1 MKLSREKLHSA
12 LETMPIESLMG
23 RGVSGNLTPKEKR
36 FAREIALNGASKVEA
51 YRKAYNTKSK
61 HTQRKEPY
69 MLANRPSVAQEIE
82 ALKLAEAAAAL
93 QTPAQL
99 RALVIQTLV
108 QTAIDPE
115 TKPAVRVQAAKVLGT
130 VTEVAAFT
138 ERKEVRTIS
147 TSEDARAKVL
157 AEIKSL
163 MLGTDSAED
172 IEASS
177 LLDELQQD
185 TGAGYDDAQAID
197 SIEGEPE
204 AEPESAE
211 KDGVLSP
218 NQGEI
223 VGGVCDPLGGG
234 EAVLGGGASESYD
247 ILSRSNDSIPPSIS
261 DTPTKNP
268 SERK

>member
-1 MKLSREKLHSA
+1 MRLDRARLAEA
-12 LETMPIESLMG
+12 VETIPLDSLLG
-23 RGVSGNLTPKEKR
+23 KGANKSLTPKQKR
-36 FAREIALNGASKVEA
+36 FAREVARGATKADA
-51 YRKAYNTKSK
+51 YRAAYKVGSSK
-61 HTQRKEPY
+61 TLTSNPY
-69 MLANRPSVAQEIE
+69 HLAADSRVRAEIE
-82 ALKLAEAAAAL
+82 ALQLAEQAAAL

-147 TSEDARAKVL
+147 SSEDARAKVMQ
-157 AEIKSL
+157 EIKAL

-172 IEASS
+172 VQARE

-185 TGAGYDDAQAID
+185 TGAGYDDAQPID
-197 SIEGEPE
+197 SIDSDHRDH
-204 AEPESAE
+204 AEDEE
-211 KDGVLSP
+211 KDGFLSP

-223 VGGVCDPLGGG
+223 VGGVCDPLEGG
-234 EAVLGGGASESYD
+234 EADLGGVASESYD
-247 ILSRSNDSIPPSIS
+247 ILSHSNDSIAPQ
-261 DTPTKNP
+261 NP
-268 SERK
+268 NASK

>member
-1 MKLSREKLHSA
+1 MKLSRENLHNA

-36 FAREIALNGASKVEA
+36 FAREVAINGASKVEA

-69 MLANRPSVAQEIE
+69 MVANRPSVAQEIE
-82 ALKLAEAAAAL
+82 ALKLAEAAQAL

-147 TSEDARAKVL
+147 SSEDARAKVL
-157 AEIKSL
+157 QEIKTL
-163 MLGTDSAED
+163 MLGTDNATD
-172 IEASS
+172 IEATS
-177 LLDELQQD
+177 LLDELSAD
-185 TGAGYDDAQAID
+185 TPSQYDDAQAVDFID
-197 SIEGEPE
+197 GEPV
-204 AEPESAE
+204 EPVENAE
-211 KDGVLSP
+211 KSGVLSS

-223 VGGVCDPLGGG
+223 VGGVCDPLVGG
-234 EAVLGGGASESYD
+234 EAVLGSGASESYD
-247 ILSRSNDSIPPSIS
+247 ILSHSNDSIPPQ
-261 DTPTKNP
+261 NP

>member
-147 TSEDARAKVL
+147 SSEDARAKVL
-157 AEIKSL
+157 AEIKTL
-163 MLGTDSAED
+163 MLGTDNATD
-172 IEASS
+172 IEATS
-177 LLDELQQD
+177 LLNELQAD
-185 TGAGYDDAQAID
+185 TVPEYESTQVVDSYSHDA
-197 SIEGEPE
+197 E
-204 AEPESAE
+204 AEPQSAGNPD
-211 KDGVLSP
+211 KTP
-218 NQGEI
+218 PKTGEI
-223 VGGVCDPLGGG
+223 LGGVCGVQEGG
-234 EAVLGGGASESYD
+234 EG
-247 ILSRSNDSIPPSIS
+247 
-261 DTPTKNP
+261 K
-268 SERK
+268 